1 MKTELTAP
9 KAILVGMSLIAVAIS
24 SIPYSKSV
32 VTETYAA
39 NGVQQVQLCGRTWDF
54 AEEDWFIHD
63 CATELAKEL
72 RVQEIGRFQ
81 PGDHYE
87 SVRKRVIGYGYQLD
101 GDLSEEMGY
110 SQAFQLRDIN
120 GWTEVTHC
128 WPTGASQC
136 EYRFRW
142 NNRFYLF
149 LYTAGECYDE
159 QSFCD
164 LSFSGEWRVE
174 DIR

>member
-1 MKTELTAP
+1 MKTELAAP
-9 KAILVGMSLIAVAIS
+9 KAILIGMSLIAVAIA
-24 SIPYSKSV
+24 SIPCSKSV

-39 NGVQQVQLCGRTWDF
+39 N
-54 AEEDWFIHD
+54 
-63 CATELAKEL
+63 TELEKEL
-72 RVQEIGRFQ
+72 RVQEIRRFQ
-81 PGDHYE
+81 PGDPYE
-87 SVRKRVIGYGYQLD
+87 SVRERVIGYGYQLD

-120 GWTEVTHC
+120 GWAEVTHC
-128 WPTGASQC
+128 WPTSASQC

-142 NNRFYLF
+142 NDRFYLL
-149 LYTAGECYDE
+149 LYTEGECYDE

-164 LSFSGEWRVE
+164 LPYSGKWSIE

>member
-1 MKTELTAP
+1 MQLLNL
-9 KAILVGMSLIAVAIS
+9 LVTIFLLVSRADLI
-24 SIPYSKSV
+24 
-32 VTETYAA
+32 
-39 NGVQQVQLCGRTWDF
+39 F
-54 AEEDWFIHD
+54 AQSEEGDAD
-63 CATELAKEL
+63 ELAKEL
-72 RVQEIGRFQ
+72 RVEEIRGFQ
-81 PGDHYE
+81 PGDPYE
-87 SVRKRVIGYGYQLD
+87 SVRERVIGYGYQLD

-142 NNRFYLF
+142 DDSFNLF
-149 LYTAGECYDE
+149 LHTEGECYDE

-164 LSFSGEWRVE
+164 LPFSGKWRIE
-174 DIR
+174 AIR